1 LSNQTLT
8 YSIKTEEDGMTM
20 KTYLR
25 QRQKI
30 SKKLLVRMKQERS
43 IFLNGTFTYL
53 DHPLQVG
60 DVITMVMP
68 EEESENIIPENFP
81 FDLVYEDQDIMII
94 NKPSNLCVHPTLLHP
109 NHTLANAVVYYW
121 LQQGFSRKFR
131 PVNRLDKNTSGL
143 LIVAKNQFAHQQLS
157 IIQNKHEINRTYEA
171 FVHGIIYQDKGTIEA
186 PIARKAISLV
196 EREVREDGQKALT
209 QFEVLERFAD
219 VTYVRLKL
227 ETGRTHQIRVH
238 MSHIGH
244 PLLGDDL
251 YGGSIELIPR
261 QALHARY
268 LAFPHPRSQHLLSFV
283 ADLPADLQ
291 SLMDVLR
298 NQRL

>member
-219 VTYVRLKL
+219 FTYVRLKL

>member
-1 LSNQTLT
+1 MSNQTLT